1 MALAVDYGIMEVNVE
16 KLRGLR
22 RQRVM
27 TLRELQEKSGV
38 AHKTIWRLENGRGG
52 AQPRTIRKL
61 AAALDVEPQELIAEK
76 DASA

>member
-1 MALAVDYGIMEVNVE
+1 MNPGPILYASTAPYSGYSSPS
-16 KLRGLR
+16 
-22 RQRVM
+22 
-27 TLRELQEKSGV
+27 TLQEKSGV